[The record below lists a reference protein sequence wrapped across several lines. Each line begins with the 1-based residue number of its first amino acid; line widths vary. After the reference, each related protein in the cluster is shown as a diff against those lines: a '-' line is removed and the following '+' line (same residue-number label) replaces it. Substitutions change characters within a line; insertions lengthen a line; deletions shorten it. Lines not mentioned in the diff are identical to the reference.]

1 MRLLPVI
8 ICFLIFSCSTEKELS
23 TIENLHILIESL
35 SSDNMQGRNPGTEGG
50 QLAKNYISEQFS
62 LTNLKTFDNSYFH
75 EVPAVS
81 STVKDSSFFTISF
94 RDRDRKL
101 NYGSEV
107 VFWSKR
113 NIKNQKIDSSD
124 LVFVGYGIVAPEYN
138 WNDYEGIDVSGK
150 TVVMLI
156 NDPGFDTGRLN
167 LFNGRAMTYYGR
179 WTYKFEEAAKQGA
192 AAAIIIHEE
201 EAAAYPWSVVENS
214 WTGPQLDLQRKDLGM
229 SRTILESWIS
239 IDVADE
245 IFTFTG
251 FNYDLLKEFAL
262 DKTFQAFEM
271 KGLSLTSNI
280 NSDISYF
287 SSHNLIGY
295 KEGVSKPDEYLI
307 FMAHWDHLGVNKD
320 LTGDQI
326 FNGAADN
333 AAGVAA
339 VIELA
344 RKFDQVQTERS
355 IIFTALTLE
364 ESGLLGSAYLAE
376 NPPVDLANVVAGFNF
391 DRILP
396 TGKTK
401 DMAVIGYGASEL
413 EDILEAE
420 LEKEGRYLNPDP
432 NPEKGYFYRSDHI
445 SFAKKGVP
453 VLYAD
458 DGFDLE
464 IGGIEKGFNEIYDYT
479 NYRYHG
485 VDDEYD
491 PSWNLEGFE
500 QTINTLFNI
509 SFELSNSND
518 WPNWYEGN
526 EFREIRDAQLVS
538 KNTP

>member
-420 LEKEGRYLNPDP
+420 LEKEGRYINPDP

-526 EFREIRDAQLVS
+526 EFREIRDAQVMS